1 MTHVTAQTT
10 RSIIGVALLTGFL
23 IAFTPDVTGIDV
35 HQVLGCAL
43 AGLAASHGWIHRHW
57 IASIARRLG
66 QATAV
71 RGQLY
76 WLLDAALAAGFA
88 LIVGTGL
95 LISTWFGY
103 TGEDLAFWIDVH
115 VIGSMVS
122 LALVLAKVATHWRWF
137 IRVTAPVRRER
148 PHAPR
153 AAAASGPSRRAFL
166 GLMGTVGA
174 ATIAAGL
181 SAMTRFDQKAAAQVS
196 GSTEASDPVVPNAA
210 PSSATAS
217 ARASVT
223 EASTATETAAPAVS
237 TATATET
244 AAPAVATATVTANAA
259 ASSAPACQVRCDRGC
274 SYPGRC
280 RKYADANGNGLC
292 DRGECL

>member
-1 MTHVTAQTT
+1 MACSTAQTT
-10 RSIIGVALLTGFL
+10 KFVIGITLLTGF
-23 IAFTPDVTGIDV
+23 IVAFAPDFTGLEV
-35 HQVLGCAL
+35 HQVLGCVL
-43 AGLAASHGWIHRHW
+43 AGLAVYHGWVHRHW

-76 WLLDAALAAGFA
+76 WLLDAALATGFV
-88 LIVGTGL
+88 LVIGTGL

-115 VIGSMVS
+115 VIGSIVS

-137 IRVTAPVRRER
+137 MRVIVSETRER
-148 PHAPR
+148 PYAPR

-174 ATIAAGL
+174 AALAAGP
-181 SAMTRFDQKAAAQVS
+181 SAMARFDRQAMAPVS
-196 GSTEASDPVVPNAA
+196 GSTEADDLVVPTAA
-210 PSSATAS
+210 TSSGTATGRVSAT
-217 ARASVT
+217 
-223 EASTATETAAPAVS
+223 EATTATETAAPAAL
-237 TATATET
+237 TATAT
-244 AAPAVATATVTANAA
+244 ASAA
-259 ASSAPACQVRCDRGC
+259 ASSASACQVLCNRGC

-280 RKYADANGNGLC
+280 RKYADVNGNGLC